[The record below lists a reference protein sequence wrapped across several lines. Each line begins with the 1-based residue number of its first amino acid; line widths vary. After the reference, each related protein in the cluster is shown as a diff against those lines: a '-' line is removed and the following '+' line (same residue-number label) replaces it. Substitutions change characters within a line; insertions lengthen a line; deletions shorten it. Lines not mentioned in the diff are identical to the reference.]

1 MSLFNG
7 TADVPPAGE
16 PVHTLPD
23 SHKCSFL
30 RVRGWPQSPSDP
42 CTRRW
47 RGPCYD
53 SSYRHFTV
61 VGCSYSASD
70 GETWRLSFEWY
81 HGDRRNKPGQQ
92 IPRVASGRSLPFR
105 RSNAS
110 TNATVNDASM
120 DGMSMNKSA
129 LAPDVVLLGFDLWEE
144 YRVRNA
150 SEVCAGQG
158 VWLTHS
164 APAKATAS
172 TLHLPCVCTLSAH

>member
-1 MSLFNG
+1 MFLSPRARLA
-7 TADVPPAGE
+7 TVTVR
-16 PVHTLPD
+16 PVHAALARAVLR
-23 SHKCSFL
+23 FL
-30 RVRGWPQSPSDP
+30 VPAFHCGGLQLL
-42 CTRRW
+42 CERW
-47 RGPCYD
+47 GD
-53 SSYRHFTV
+53 L
-61 VGCSYSASD
+61 AAQ
-70 GETWRLSFEWY
+70 LEWY

-172 TLHLPCVCTLSAH
+172 TLHLCSSLFLTLACRCV